1 METTL
6 GKRIGKLRREKG
18 LKQEE
23 LADRLG
29 VSPQAVSKWENDQTC
44 PDITLLPELAK
55 LLGVTV
61 DELLSGKSAP
71 AVMMLPEAERK
82 DIKDMMIRI
91 QVDSAAGDKI
101 RVNLPLALVQIAM
114 DTGIQMPQISG
125 NPALQ
130 GIDWNQVMELIRH
143 GAIGN
148 LVEVESAAGDVVRIF
163 VE

>member
-1 METTL
+1 MV
-6 GKRIGKLRREKG
+6 R
-18 LKQEE
+18 
-23 LADRLG
+23 
-29 VSPQAVSKWENDQTC
+29 
-44 PDITLLPELAK
+44 LLPE
-55 LLGVTV
+55 
-61 DELLSGKSAP
+61 EQ
-71 AVMMLPEAERK
+71 RR
-82 DIKDMMIRI
+82 DIKDRMLRI